1 MTKSV
6 LIVRLFV
13 SLAHTRAVLDR
24 AILAIVVSPF
34 LLAPCWPTLGG
45 ASCPAFKFFYGEV
58 AANRLLL

>member
-1 MTKSV
+1 MTRRV
-6 LIVRLFV
+6 LIDRLFV
-13 SLAHTRAVLDR
+13 TAARACAALDR